1 MNAGFLP
8 RRPQIAGNAVLFAYP
23 DRSHTTRYSG
33 ISRDMNAESN
43 QGNGHERLECF
54 RSEVVDRVRESGS
67 VWTLPG
73 GELRLPRV
81 FGFCRGVERAL
92 AGLEQAVEHS
102 PAEGGSL
109 VLLGEVIHNPW
120 VNDFFRDRGV
130 HILTPAQRED
140 LERYVGPQDCAIIPA
155 FGVPLPVHRR
165 LEAIGCEVVDSTC
178 GDVRRLWAWAERAAR
193 EGFGVAIF
201 GRPNHDETVVTK
213 SRLAEAGG
221 KYVVLR
227 SMQRVENFCDLLAG
241 GDPRR
246 QFAETFDPDETNATS
261 LAPFQQLAQVSQTTM
276 LYEETMEVRER
287 LSAALKARFG
297 AESFQQHALFQP
309 TVCRA
314 TQLRQEAA
322 VELCKSGCDLVMVV
336 GGVGSSNTRH
346 LFDLARQYAP
356 AWFIEDARA
365 ILSANELSTF
375 DLPGEES
382 VVAPDWLPARRP
394 LRIGVLAG
402 ASCPEIVI
410 GRVLEKL
417 AELLS

>member
-1 MNAGFLP
+1 MNEDSTEH
-8 RRPQIAGNAVLFAYP
+8 R
-23 DRSHTTRYSG
+23 
-33 ISRDMNAESN
+33 
-43 QGNGHERLECF
+43 GHERLECF

-92 AGLEQAVEHS
+92 AGLEQAVGHP
-102 PAEGGSL
+102 PAEGGKL

-120 VNDFFRDRGV
+120 VNDFFHDRGV

-140 LERYVGPQDCAIIPA
+140 LEQYVGPRDCAIIPA

-227 SMQRVENFCDLLAG
+227 SMKRVEDFCNLLAG
-241 GDPRR
+241 GDPQDR
-246 QFAETFDPDETNATS
+246 FAGTFDKDETNATS
-261 LAPFQQLAQVSQTTM
+261 LAPFEHLAQVSQTTM
-276 LYEETMEVRER
+276 LYDETMEVRRR
-287 LSAALKARFG
+287 LSAALETRHG
-297 AESFQQHALFQP
+297 RDDLDRHALFQP

-322 VELCKSGCDLVMVV
+322 VELCRSGCDLVIVV

-346 LFDLARQYAP
+346 LFDLARKYVP
-356 AWFIEDARA
+356 AWFIEDASA
-365 ILSANELSTF
+365 IHSAEELSTF
-375 DLPGEES
+375 DLPGEQPI
-382 VVAPDWLPARRP
+382 VVRDWLPRRRP